1 MSGSGS
7 NGFGGGF
14 EGGDVSCA
22 NLVLNT
28 TIASPQPA
36 VVASLKINDILQVGL
51 QTTGTT
57 TAVVVTHQGQV
68 AGAVASPDV
77 QRLRRCIEGGTS
89 YEAKVTAIN
98 GAHINIR
105 ITAL

>member
-14 EGGDVSCA
+14 EGGNVSCE

-28 TIASPQPA
+28 TIASPQPT
-36 VVASLKINDILQVGL
+36 VVAGLKVNDLLQVSL
-51 QTTGTT
+51 QTVGAT

-77 QRLRRCIEGGTS
+77 QRLRRCIESGTR

-105 ITAL
+105 IAAA

>member
-14 EGGDVSCA
+14 EAGDFSCE
-22 NLVLNT
+22 NLVINT
-28 TIASPQPA
+28 AIASPQPA
-36 VVASLKINDILQVGL
+36 VVSVLKVNYILQVDL
-51 QTTGTT
+51 QTVGTT
-57 TAVVVTHQGQV
+57 TAVVVKHQGQV

-77 QRLRRCIEGGTS
+77 QRLRRCIDAGKL

-98 GAHINIR
+98 GAHISIR
-105 ITAL
+105 IAAV